1 MLIQSDAEETANL
14 YRQINRTQAPYPEVG
29 IKQLFEAQAIQ
40 RADAVAVV
48 CGGDS
53 LTYRRL
59 NQLANGLAE
68 YLIGIGVGPGAT
80 VGTCINRSIDLIVA
94 LVAIAKCGAV
104 YVPILPDWPA
114 ELRQRVAVN
123 SQIKCLITGAERA
136 ELAHPDSYDS
146 YDDCDSYGSYDDY
159 DSCDDH
165 DGYPVVRVSEHRRLV
180 EEDPDADASADGLA
194 YIMFTSGST
203 GVPKGVKIRN
213 AGVVRLITNARYADL
228 GPSSVVLH
236 TASPTFDAATFEI
249 WGPLLNG
256 GTCVVYDNRH
266 LRFSDLAKAVQ
277 GAGVTCAFLTT
288 ALFNAIVEEAP
299 DTLRGVETILFGG
312 ESPSIKHVRKALA
325 AYGNGR
331 LVHMYGPTECT
342 TFATYHP
349 VSELAGDLSNLAIG
363 QPIQNTTLY
372 VLQDGKLCGPGE
384 VGEIMLGGAGVAA
397 GYVGE
402 ATRSEKFQELLVDG
416 VVEDGYMTGDLG
428 HLTAEG
434 DLVFD
439 GRRDDQ
445 VKVNGYR
452 IELSAISFEL
462 DQCSLVRR
470 SYVTV
475 TDGVAGERFLI
486 AFIVYADESADGP
499 AIRRFLFSRLPAY
512 MIPTAIYECDEFPLL
527 ASGKVDRRALL
538 ERAGSG

>member
-1 MLIQSDAEETANL
+1 VVNNLWYLDLRSDHLLIQNGAEETANL
-14 YRQINRTQAPYPEVG
+14 YRQINRTQAPYPKVG

-68 YLIGIGVGPGAT
+68 YLIGIGVGPAAT

-123 SQIKCLITGAERA
+123 SQIKCLITGAEPA
-136 ELAHPDSYDS
+136 ELAHPG
-146 YDDCDSYGSYDDY
+146 SYGSYDDY
-159 DSCDDH
+159 A
-165 DGYPVVRVSEHRRLV
+165 VVRVSEHRRLV
-180 EEDPDADASADGLA
+180 EGNPDADASADGLA

-256 GTCVVYDNRH
+256 GTCVVYDGRH
-266 LRFSDLAKAVQ
+266 LRFSDLAKVVQ
-277 GAGVTCAFLTT
+277 DAGVTCAFLTT

-299 DTLRGVETILFGG
+299 DTLRGVGTILFGG
-312 ESPSIKHVRKALA
+312 ENPSIKHVRKALA
-325 AYGNGR
+325 AYGTDT

-349 VSELAGDLSNLAIG
+349 VSEVTDDLSALAIG

-384 VGEIMLGGAGVAA
+384 VGEIVLGGAGVAA
-397 GYVGE
+397 GYVDE

-416 VVEDGYMTGDLG
+416 VVEDAYMTGDLG

-462 DQCSLVRR
+462 DQCSLVKR

-486 AFIVYADESADGP
+486 AFIVYADESADAA
-499 AIRRFLFSRLPAY
+499 AIRRFLFSRLAPY

>member
-1 MLIQSDAEETANL
+1 MLVHSDAEETANL
-14 YRQINRTQAPYPEVG
+14 YRQVNLTQAPYPKVG
-29 IKQLFEAQAIQ
+29 IKQLFEAQALR

-48 CGGDS
+48 CGNDS

-68 YLIGIGVGPGAT
+68 YLIGIGVGPGAK

-94 LVAIAKCGAV
+94 FAAIAKCGAV

-114 ELRQRVAVN
+114 ELRERVAAD
-123 SQIKCLITGAERA
+123 SQIKCLITGTEAAEP
-136 ELAHPDSYDS
+136 AHPDG
-146 YDDCDSYGSYDDY
+146 CT
-159 DSCDDH
+159 
-165 DGYPVVRVSEHRRLV
+165 VVRISDQGRLV
-180 EEDPDADASADGLA
+180 EENPDVDASADSLA

-213 AGVVRLITNARYADL
+213 AGVIRLITNARYADL

-256 GTCVVYDNRH
+256 GTCVVYGNRH
-266 LRFSDLAKAVQ
+266 IRFSDLAKVVQ

-299 DTLRGVETILFGG
+299 ETLRGIETILFGG
-312 ESPSIKHVRKALA
+312 ENPSIKHVRKALA
-325 AYGNGR
+325 AYGDGK

-349 VSELAGDLSNLAIG
+349 VSDVADDLSALAIG

-372 VLQDGKLCGPGE
+372 VLRDGELCGPGE
-384 VGEIMLGGAGVAA
+384 VGEIVLGGAGIAA
-397 GYVGE
+397 GYVGD
-402 ATRSEKFQELLVDG
+402 AARSEKFVELLSVDG
-416 VVEDGYMTGDLG
+416 VIEDAYMTGDLG

-434 DLVFD
+434 DLIFD
-439 GRRDDQ
+439 GRVDDQ

-462 DQCSLVRR
+462 DQCSVVKR

-475 TDGVAGERFLI
+475 TGGVAGERFLI
-486 AFIVYADESADGP
+486 AFVVYSNESAADTV
-499 AIRRFLFSRLPAY
+499 AIRRFLSSRLPPY
-512 MIPTAIYECDEFPLL
+512 MIPAAIYGCDEFPLL

-538 ERAGSG
+538 KRAGSVEG